1 MAMERPKVTQ
11 EFLNRLEVPSDMPDL
26 PWVQWRVENIEELA
40 RFVEDNIVNKFNVQ
54 ARFVRIP
61 GDQVLIQTAV
71 LNSDLQLSPGD
82 CLVIHFDEARG
93 VPRLGV
99 VRSAKSVPFREADGL
114 KDHDNPEF
122 MAPKDKIISH

>member
-1 MAMERPKVTQ
+1 MERP
-11 EFLNRLEVPSDMPDL
+11 LNRLEVPSDMPDL

-71 LNSDLQLSPGD
+71 LNSSRTISSTNSTCGPGSSGSPAIR
-82 CLVIHFDEARG
+82 C
-93 VPRLGV
+93 
-99 VRSAKSVPFREADGL
+99 
-114 KDHDNPEF
+114 
-122 MAPKDKIISH
+122 